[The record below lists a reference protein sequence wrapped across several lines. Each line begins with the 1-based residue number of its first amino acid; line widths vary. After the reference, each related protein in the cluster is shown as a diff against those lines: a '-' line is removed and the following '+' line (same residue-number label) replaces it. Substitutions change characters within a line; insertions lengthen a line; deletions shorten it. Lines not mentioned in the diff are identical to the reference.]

1 MMRQKKNCD
10 GCKAL
15 TEDRKCRLGYVM
27 HTDEKEIIGK
37 MIKFS
42 VPDEP
47 CPKPKT
53 STETMYL
60 LSQRRK

>member
-1 MMRQKKNCD
+1 
-10 GCKAL
+10 
-15 TEDRKCRLGYVM
+15 M